1 MTYEYMQGM
10 GLTAGTSLMSRIA
23 ARSDSGSDSGSSS
36 SSSGGKSITTMKLFP
51 GSLNLTATGTSSS
64 KGSTPETPLKVFFT
78 GVQMAIP
85 AGYVPIKS
93 EDKDWFKR
101 WFRQLNSRDYDAHL
115 AKDPNFTYADPDRM
129 ARFLDA
135 KYQVEL
141 GLDDVWDLS
150 IGAGGKPIS
159 GTDLERAQN
168 YFNEAMR
175 FWTRCDS
182 FGGVAWAT
190 APSGTTVM
198 KLPRL
203 YVERYSMTMSFAMSN
218 LGARASCPDHSTM
231 MLIWRVPL
239 VANRT
244 TGTEVLRDYIKEKEA
259 ARAASST
266 SQQQQLAAK
275 QEEISSAQQQADAA
289 QQRASELQG
298 TVGSLEAALAEATLA
313 LDAARDQA
321 ATTGGVD
328 NTALAALQA
337 QVTELNHQLAAAHSE
352 MAESRRAADLAEQ
365 AFEIEGEEQEGSLLG
380 RYKWHLA
387 IGGLAAA
394 GAGLWYYYFK
404 YLPAKGGA
412 AVAAAPTANPD
423 GEEAVYDD
431 RGRLLGTVWPA
442 AVPGRWIARS
452 SKMNR
457 PLYSATSPERA
468 AEWLGDAARRLG

>member
-365 AFEIEGEEQEGSLLG
+365 AFEIEGEGTGRLFARSLQVASGHRRSCGGRCGALVLLFQVLASEGWRGCGRCPDCESRRRGGGIRRQRSTARNRLARSCSWALDRALVEDEQTPLLG
-380 RYKWHLA
+380 HQ
-387 IGGLAAA
+387 
-394 GAGLWYYYFK
+394 
-404 YLPAKGGA
+404 P
-412 AVAAAPTANPD
+412 
-423 GEEAVYDD
+423 
-431 RGRLLGTVWPA
+431 
-442 AVPGRWIARS
+442 
-452 SKMNR
+452 
-457 PLYSATSPERA
+457 
-468 AEWLGDAARRLG
+468 